1 MKRNHIFSL
10 LLVFTCN
17 FLFSQSPEILLNG
30 TVSAEESQIKNVADP
45 TDPGDAINKGYLS
58 QMFESLQ
65 SQIDGL
71 EAQAEDLQSQID
83 SINGVVKV
91 VISGL
96 TTAGAQSNARIYFES
111 IYDFDGQDNFDFVY
125 GAYGWQGYGGNSLA
139 NAGLNPKY
147 IISQILAMVPSDGS
161 VLLPGEF
168 ISYFSV
174 GDTFSSYGLSNILT
188 VDDYVITDFNSSI
201 NFDVRTNDA
210 DLEGEE
216 LTVSLLEGPESGTLT
231 LNEDSTFSFIP
242 ATGFSGEVQFTYS
255 VTDGTNTADGLTKIK
270 VRPDTQPQNNVVFTG
285 ITTAGSSGTTA
296 RFYFESISSFDGI
309 DHFDISYGASG
320 WQGSGGNT
328 LIDQG
333 LNPNYIISQILA
345 IVPNDG
351 SVLTSGQ
358 FITYFSVGDAFS
370 FNGSPN
376 VIAVD
381 DYFDVFFQTEIT
393 IDVTT
398 NDADLEGEELIVSI
412 DTPPSSGILISNAP
426 NTFSFTPAADF
437 SGMVQFAYQVSDMVN
452 TDIAQVRLFVQP
464 ENEPQET
471 VVISNITTAGAQ
483 STARLYFE
491 SNSSLSGQDN
501 FDFSYGAYGWQGS
514 GGNSLTDV
522 GLNPNYIISQI
533 LATVPSDGSVLLPG
547 EFVNYFSVGDT
558 FSFSGLS
565 NILTVNDYIIT
576 DFNTSINFDVT
587 TNDADLEGEE
597 LIVTLLDGPASGT
610 LTLNEDGTFSFTPA
624 TDFSGE
630 VQFTYEVT
638 DGENVAGA
646 TSTIKVRDENF
657 D

>member
-1 MKRNHIFSL
+1 
-10 LLVFTCN
+10 
-17 FLFSQSPEILLNG
+17 
-30 TVSAEESQIKNVADP
+30 
-45 TDPGDAINKGYLS
+45 
-58 QMFESLQ
+58 
-65 SQIDGL
+65 
-71 EAQAEDLQSQID
+71 
-83 SINGVVKV
+83 
-91 VISGL
+91 
-96 TTAGAQSNARIYFES
+96 
-111 IYDFDGQDNFDFVY
+111 
-125 GAYGWQGYGGNSLA
+125 
-139 NAGLNPKY
+139 
-147 IISQILAMVPSDGS
+147 MVPSDGS

-174 GDTFSSYGLSNILT
+174 GDTFSFSGLDNVLT
-188 VDDYVITDFNSSI
+188 ADDFIITDFNSSI
-201 NFDVRTNDA
+201 NFDVRNNDA
-210 DLEGEE
+210 DLEGEQ
-216 LTVSLLEGPESGTLT
+216 LTVSLLEGPDSGTLT

-255 VTDGTNTADGLTKIK
+255 VTDGINTANGITKIM
-270 VRPDTQPQNNVVFTG
+270 VRPEIQPQDNVVFTG

-309 DHFDISYGASG
+309 DHFNISYGASG

-328 LIDQG
+328 FIDQG

-351 SVLTSGQ
+351 SSVVTSSQ
-358 FITYFSVGDAFS
+358 FITYFSVGDVFS
-370 FNGSPN
+370 FNGSAN

-393 IDVTT
+393 IDVRT

-412 DTPPSSGILISNAP
+412 INAP
-426 NTFSFTPAADF
+426 NSGTLILNENNTFSFTPADDF
-437 SGMVQFAYQVSDMVN
+437 SGEVEFTYEVTDGEN
-452 TDIAQVRLFVQP
+452 TDTANVILAIQP

-471 VVISNITTAGAQ
+471 VVISNITTAGGQ

-501 FDFSYGAYGWQGS
+501 FDFNYGPYGWQGS
-514 GGNSLTDV
+514 GGNSLADV

-547 EFVNYFSVGDT
+547 EFVSYFSVGDT
-558 FSFSGLS
+558 FNFSGLS

-576 DFNTSINFDVT
+576 EFNTSINFDVR

-597 LIVTLLDGPASGT
+597 LIVTLLEGPDSGT

-624 TDFSGE
+624 VDFSGE

-638 DGENVAGA
+638 DSQNVAGA
-646 TSTIKVRDENF
+646 SSTIKVRDENF